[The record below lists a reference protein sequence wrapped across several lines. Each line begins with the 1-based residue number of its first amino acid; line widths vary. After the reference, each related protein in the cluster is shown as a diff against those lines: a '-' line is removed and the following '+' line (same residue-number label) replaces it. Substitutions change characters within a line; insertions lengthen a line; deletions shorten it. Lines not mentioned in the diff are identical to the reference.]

1 RERGCRDE
9 DRDEHGDAGDDDG
22 ADVGIGVAA
31 ERVTDR
37 DGERAEERA
46 GERRIEDGG
55 HVLRSAGGG
64 PGAHAAD
71 HRARVRRALVG
82 GCALGLATGW
92 NISNTGAIATQLS
105 HAYGVGLATIGLFT
119 TALFTTHLIAQ
130 IPGGRASDHFGAR
143 RTGLLALG

>member
-1 RERGCRDE
+1 GGATERL
-9 DRDEHGDAGDDDG
+9 ADG
-22 ADVGIGVAA
+22 
-31 ERVTDR
+31 

-46 GERRIEDGG
+46 RERRIEDGG
-55 HVLRSAGGG
+55 HVLRSGDGR
-64 PGAHAAD
+64 PVDAHAAD

-82 GCALGLATGW
+82 GGALGLATGW

-130 IPGGRASDHFGAR
+130 IPGGRAPTSAPGAPGCSRSARSPLSR
-143 RTGLLALG
+143 RCR